1 MFTTLMRLWAWYAG
15 EQSSITAESG
25 LAVND
30 SLISKPIE
38 ASEMAQLV
46 NLYSNE
52 LISRKTLLEE
62 LQRGGVI
69 DPDLVVAEE
78 IERIEEEKAEKEEHE
93 AELAEEKLGQDLHRA
108 EEFQSVAP
116 SEPQGQEE
124 KPKKE
129 KSEQAKT
136 EQAAKVAK

>member
-1 MFTTLMRLWAWYAG
+1 
-15 EQSSITAESG
+15 
-25 LAVND
+25 VND

-46 NLYSNE
+46 NLYTNE
-52 LISRKTLLEE
+52 LISRRTVLEE

-69 DPDLVVAEE
+69 DPDLVVDDE
-78 IERIEEEKAEKEEHE
+78 IERIEEEKTEKEEHD

-108 EEFQSVAP
+108 EEFQAVAP
-116 SEPQGQEE
+116 SEPGQGTEEKPKEE

-129 KSEQAKT
+129 KSEQDKT
-136 EQAAKVAK
+136 AQAAKVAK